1 VLATIRGGS
10 LATGGQIPPE
20 RELAGAVGLSL
31 GTVRQTL
38 GQLALDGVVAR
49 AHGRGTFVT
58 NAPRAIS
65 DSWHFRFWEDG
76 EADRLLPVY
85 SRVLQRGVVR
95 SRGSWSQY
103 LGHDRRGYV
112 RIQRRFNVDDRFL
125 SYSDFYL
132 RASRFAA
139 MAKLPMAEIEG
150 VNLKNVLSE
159 RFGTPTLYVS
169 QRVRAEP
176 LPAKVGRIMS
186 VKPRSWGLF
195 LEIVGYSLR
204 NTPISYHAIWVPA
217 TEHKLD
223 LTLHGLESP
232 LDDGAQRSAPWT

>member
-1 VLATIRGGS
+1 
-10 LATGGQIPPE
+10 
-20 RELAGAVGLSL
+20 LAGAVGLSL
-31 GTVRQTL
+31 GTVPQTL
-38 GQLALDGVVAR
+38 DQLALDGVVAR
-49 AHGRGTFVT
+49 THGRGTFVT

-65 DSWHFRFWEDG
+65 DSWHFRFWNNG

-132 RASRFAA
+132 WASCFAA

-169 QRVRAEP
+169 ARPSRAAAGQGGPDHVRQAAQ
-176 LPAKVGRIMS
+176 LGAV
-186 VKPRSWGLF
+186 PRDRRLQPS
-195 LEIVGYSLR
+195 E
-204 NTPISYHAIWVPA
+204 HADLVSRDLGAA

-232 LDDGAQRSAPWT
+232 LDDGAQRSAPWI